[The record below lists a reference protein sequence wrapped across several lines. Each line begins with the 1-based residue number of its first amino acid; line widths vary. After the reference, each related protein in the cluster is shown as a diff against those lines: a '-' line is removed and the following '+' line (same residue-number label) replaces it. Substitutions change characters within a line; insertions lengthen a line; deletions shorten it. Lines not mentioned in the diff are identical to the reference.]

1 MKEKKVMEIKQLIC
15 CIPFR
20 CGALVLSF
28 LYISALSP
36 LSETPTSLPDM

>member
-1 MKEKKVMEIKQLIC
+1 MEIKQLIC